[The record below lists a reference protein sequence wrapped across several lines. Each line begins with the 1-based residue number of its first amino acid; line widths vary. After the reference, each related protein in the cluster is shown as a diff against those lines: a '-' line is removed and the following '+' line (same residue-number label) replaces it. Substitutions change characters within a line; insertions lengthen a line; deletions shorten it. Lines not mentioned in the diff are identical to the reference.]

1 MTTETLKIAQIRL
14 DGGTQPRD
22 AINLE
27 AVAEYSDAMASG
39 ATFPPLT
46 VFRDGADLWL
56 ADGFHRWHA
65 LRKIGIEDAIC
76 DLRNG
81 TQRDA
86 VLHSLGANDSHGLRR
101 SAADKRKAVTTMLS
115 DPEWSQ
121 WSRNKIAQ
129 WCHVSE
135 GLVSNIRAERES
147 VTGHMTSERKFESKH
162 GAPAR
167 MDTAAIVE
175 ANKAR
180 KAAPAPEP
188 EVQPPS
194 PKTAPTPAQEADDAT
209 DNEPSLRE
217 QLHEAQDVA
226 AELAA
231 EVETLRAAGS
241 VEGAEAEIGRL
252 RAMLRAV
259 EAERDMYRTKST
271 EMLAQIKAMQRKIAQ
286 MERGK

>member
-1 MTTETLKIAQIRL
+1 MNTEKLKIAQIRI
-14 DGGTQPRD
+14 DGGTQPRESID
-22 AINLE
+22 QQS
-27 AVAEYSDAMASG
+27 VTEYADAMAGGCS
-39 ATFPPLT
+39 FPALT

-56 ADGFHRWHA
+56 ADGFHRMHA
-65 LRKIGIEDAIC
+65 MLKLGFEDADC
-76 DLRNG
+76 DVRTG

-86 VLHSLGANDSHGLRR
+86 ILHSLGANDAHGLRR
-101 SAADKRKAVTTMLS
+101 SAADKRKAVNTMLA

-135 GLVSNIRAERES
+135 GLVSNIRAEREP
-147 VTGHMTSERKFESKH
+147 VTGHMTSESKFESKH
-162 GAPAR
+162 GTPAR
-167 MDTAAIVE
+167 MDTSAIVE

-180 KAAPAPEP
+180 KPAPPTQPVPQPAPGLAP
-188 EVQPPS
+188 ELPQVQD
-194 PKTAPTPAQEADDAT
+194 TAADTAD
-209 DNEPSLRE
+209 LRE